1 MTNFGKYKK
10 LFASARNAFFAS
22 SFAVV
27 AAFGQSETRVVG
39 TVTDAETG
47 EPLPH
52 ANVAVVGTAL
62 GAAADLEGAFSL
74 AVPNGA
80 QTLAFSV
87 IGYRTERRAI
97 KATGDTIEI
106 VARLESA
113 AVELGEVVVTGET
126 PGERLMRRAMERRLR
141 QEEEIETAS
150 YTLYA
155 KFVASADTLTAG
167 RADDDADT
175 TIVAIFE
182 TFSDGYF
189 RAPDYYHHEIF
200 QRRQSVNVPPQ
211 ANFLAY
217 GGNLSIYAETFE
229 FLGET
234 IYTPFD
240 ENARDFYDFEIV
252 EKYKPDTCQTIA
264 VVRVTPR
271 TGARKLFEG
280 EAHVCEETAAP
291 LFVDLVPN
299 RSVQLP
305 FDAGVKFQQ
314 RYEVVDGFVA
324 LADSYIYGSADASF
338 LWIFQPRV
346 DVEVSSHLFD
356 HRFNP
361 DLDDA
366 RFNRKPVVIADEAE
380 TFDEEYWSRNRR
392 ARLAPEEER
401 AYALIRAAR
410 ENPDSV
416 LGATIIDKY
425 FGAVTRTLAK
435 TNRPPATG
443 YEDFIRY
450 NAVTGVYLGVGFHF
464 GDEPL
469 APTIK
474 AGYGFADA
482 RPYGELGFEYD
493 LDDAGLVALD
503 AVAYKRLA
511 RRDDPNL
518 VDDRRVAAA
527 AFLFGNDYGD
537 YYRADGGELGIAF
550 SAGPKIYLRRFV
562 FERPSELRLFA
573 RLERQ
578 SAATNA
584 TKFSIFRNAEPFRP
598 NPAILE
604 GDLFSLGARIRHNYH
619 DLRRRHDAGFS
630 IKAEYAD
637 RNLGGDFSFQRY
649 EATARLRTRS
659 IVPLWTL
666 DLRLDGGVA
675 LGDAPPQRFF
685 SLESAVS
692 SIARFGVFRG
702 MDVKEFYGDRFAA
715 AFVEHNF
722 GEVIPGL
729 LRIPNVASFGVEF
742 LATGAVGWTDFAE
755 RTRDYADD
763 AVDPAILG
771 SDGVYYEAGVG
782 LNRLLIFLRLD
793 FSARL
798 SQTASP
804 VFRLTVSTATF

>member
-1 MTNFGKYKK
+1 M
-10 LFASARNAFFAS
+10 FASLLI
-22 SFAVV
+22 VG
-27 AAFGQSETRVVG
+27 AAAGQSETRVIG

-52 ANVAVVGTAL
+52 ANVAVVGTPL
-62 GAAADLEGAFSL
+62 GAAADLRGEFSL
-74 AVPNGA
+74 AVPDGSRE
-80 QTLAFSV
+80 LAFSV
-87 IGYRTERRAI
+87 IGYKTARRAI
-97 KATGDTIEI
+97 EATGDTIE
-106 VARLESA
+106 VVVRLESA

-141 QEEEIETAS
+141 QKDSVETAS
-150 YTLYA
+150 YTLYT

-167 RADDDADT
+167 RADDEADT

-182 TFSDGYF
+182 TFSNGYLQ
-189 RAPDYYHHEIF
+189 APDRYHHEIF

-229 FLGET
+229 FIGET
-234 IYTPFD
+234 IYTPFN

-252 EKYKPDTCQTIA
+252 ERYKPDTCSTIA
-264 VVRVTPR
+264 VVSVTPR
-271 TGARKLFEG
+271 TSARKLFAG

-291 LFVDLVPN
+291 VFVALVPN

-305 FDAGVKFQQ
+305 FDAGVTFQQ
-314 RYEVVDGFVA
+314 RFEVVEGFVA

-346 DVEVSSHLFD
+346 DVEVSSHLFNQ
-356 HRFNP
+356 RFNP
-361 DLDDA
+361 ELDET
-366 RFNRKPVVIADEAE
+366 RFNKKPVVVADAAE
-380 TFDEEYWSRNRR
+380 EFDDEYWSRNRR

-416 LGATIIDKY
+416 LGASIIDKY
-425 FGAVTRTLAK
+425 FGTITRTIAK

-450 NAVTGVYLGVGFHF
+450 NAVTGLYLGVGFRF
-464 GDEPL
+464 DDDRFTPS
-469 APTIK
+469 IK
-474 AGYGFADA
+474 AGYGFADE
-482 RPYGELGFEYD
+482 RPYGELGGAYN
-493 LDDAGLVALD
+493 LDDAGLVSLD
-503 AVAYKRLA
+503 ASVYKRLA
-511 RRDDPNL
+511 RRDDPTL
-518 VDDRRVAAA
+518 VDDRRLSAA
-527 AFLFGNDYGD
+527 AFLFGDDYGD
-537 YYRADGGELGIAF
+537 YYRADGGEVGLTL
-550 SAGPKIYLRRFV
+550 STGPKIYLRRFV
-562 FERPSELRLFA
+562 FERPKALRLFA
-573 RLERQ
+573 RFERHR
-578 SAATNA
+578 AAANET
-584 TKFSIFRNAEPFRP
+584 TFSIFRNGAPFRP
-598 NPAILE
+598 NPATID
-604 GDLFSLGARIRHNYH
+604 GDLLALGARLRWNHH

-630 IKAEYAD
+630 IQAEYAD
-637 RNLGGDFSFQRY
+637 RNLGGDFTFQRY

-659 IVPLWTL
+659 ILPLWTL
-666 DLRLDGGVA
+666 DLRLDGGLA
-675 LGDAPPQRFF
+675 LGDVPPQRFF

-702 MDVKEFYGDRFAA
+702 MNVKEFYGDRFVA

-722 GEVIPGL
+722 GEVIPGV

-742 LATGAVGWTDFAE
+742 LATGAVGLTDFAE
-755 RTRDYADD
+755 RTRDYAVG
-763 AVDPAILG
+763 AAILD
-771 SDGVYYEAGVG
+771 SDGLYYEAGVG
-782 LNRLLIFLRLD
+782 VNRLLIFFRLD
-793 FSARL
+793 LSARL